1 MNSYNLN
8 KNIKKIALT
17 ALAGVLIG
25 TGVGTI
31 LYANIGGDTVTVFQ
45 DGLHSVLN
53 ISYGQA
59 SRIYNLALIIIAVI
73 CAREYFGS
81 GTIIS
86 ALIVGYLIDFSYN
99 LLTMTNTN
107 NNFVT
112 AFIIFL
118 IGQSIYSLGLSLLIG
133 CKLGMNA
140 LDSVIYNIL
149 LTILGYLMG
158 GVVGIGT
165 IISIACTGLM
175 IDTFTKII
183 KRGKK

>member
-73 CAREYFGS
+73 CAR
-81 GTIIS
+81 
-86 ALIVGYLIDFSYN
+86 
-99 LLTMTNTN
+99 
-107 NNFVT
+107 
-112 AFIIFL
+112 
-118 IGQSIYSLGLSLLIG
+118 
-133 CKLGMNA
+133 
-140 LDSVIYNIL
+140 
-149 LTILGYLMG
+149 
-158 GVVGIGT
+158 
-165 IISIACTGLM
+165 
-175 IDTFTKII
+175 
-183 KRGKK
+183 